1 MMRKFLLGLFLIAQ
15 TVAMGVTLPALTA
28 SRAEAA
34 YLPGYFQAM
43 FFTFPECANG
53 SVKARIIENFNWAD
67 RTTFYRGVSIRK
79 IDYESERAIESFGT
93 VGTNAPIDRRYC
105 KGRAWL
111 SNGKAYSV
119 YYRIER
125 GMGFAGTGYKVEF
138 CVAGY
143 DPWRVY
149 DGNCRVL
156 RR

>member
-1 MMRKFLLGLFLIAQ
+1 MWKILTGALALLAA
-15 TVAMGVTLPALTA
+15 TPASAYSGTY
-28 SRAEAA
+28 SGG

-43 FFTFPECANG
+43 FQTCPDCSNG

-67 RTTFYRGVSIRK
+67 RATFYRGIAIK
-79 IDYESERAIESFGT
+79 TIDYERERAIESFGEY
-93 VGTNAPIDRRYC
+93 PIDRRYC

-111 SNGKAYSV
+111 SNGKQNTV

-125 GMGFAGTGYKVEF
+125 GMGLAGTGYKVEF
-138 CVAGY
+138 CLPGY

-149 DGNCRVL
+149 DGYCRVL